1 MAEPNA
7 DIPRL
12 PDVSRLLVSSS
23 PHVRTTEDVSHIM
36 LWVCAALLPSCAAG
50 VFLFGWRGL
59 GVLTMSVAGCLFF
72 ETLFCRMRRRP
83 LAWRDGSALVSGL
96 LLGLNLP
103 PGAPWWLCLLGAL
116 LAMGLGKWAFGGL
129 GYNLF
134 NPVLVARVGLLIAFP
149 HLMTAWLAPMAEPFA
164 FGVDAVT
171 TATPL
176 GMWRMEHTATLDYG
190 TLFLGR
196 TPGCI
201 GETSELALLLGGLL
215 LVARRLIR
223 WQGPLAYIAT
233 VAVFTGATHALNPT
247 LCPPPVFHL
256 LSGGLFLGAIFMATD
271 PVTTPLTGTGSAL
284 FGLGCGVI
292 TCVIRIWGGY
302 PEGVSFVILFM
313 NALTPLIDR
322 LMTGAAFGARRKE
335 IATP

>member
-1 MAEPNA
+1 M
-7 DIPRL
+7 
-12 PDVSRLLVSSS
+12 SRLLVSSS

-36 LWVCAALLPSCAAG
+36 LWVCVALLPGCVAGVLQFGWRAAG
-50 VFLFGWRGL
+50 V
-59 GVLTMSVAGCLFF
+59 LTTSVAGCLLF
-72 ETLFCRMRRRP
+72 EALFCRMRQRP
-83 LAWRDGSALVSGL
+83 LTWRDGSALVSGL
-96 LLGLNLP
+96 LLGMNLP

-129 GYNLF
+129 GCNLF

-149 HLMTAWLAPMAEPFA
+149 HLMTAWLAPAASPFA

-176 GMWRMEHTATLDYG
+176 GVWRMDHLASPDYWA
-190 TLFLGR
+190 LFLGR
-196 TPGCI
+196 TAGCV
-201 GETSELALLLGGLL
+201 GETSELALLLGGFL

-233 VAVFTGATHALNPT
+233 VAAFTGVLHVLQPS
-247 LCPPPVFHL
+247 LGPPPLFHL

-271 PVTTPLTGTGSAL
+271 PVTTPLTGAGSAL

-292 TCVIRIWGGY
+292 TCVIRLWGGY
-302 PEGVSFVILFM
+302 PEGVSFAILFM

-322 LMTGAAFGARRKE
+322 LMTSTAFGARRKE
-335 IATP
+335 GAVP